1 MKLLTTSIRIL
12 SRFRLYSIVNVL
24 GLTLSL
30 ACVIALSRYVH
41 QEITVN
47 RFIDD
52 LDRTYL
58 TIIEQEN
65 RPRRLG
71 AAVNINRREDFTSPL
86 DAPSVEKST
95 DFIAFDNEQIGVDNH
110 RYSVNIFVVDSA
122 FLQIVPYP
130 VALGSNKLQAPEDAI
145 ITSKLAKR
153 LFGNENPIGQKISYV
168 SGDLLNVV
176 GVLGEPKT
184 KSSFNFD
191 VLINTH
197 LRKSWMRMP
206 YQIVRLH
213 KGADANA
220 INHEH
225 GKYQK
230 ISELHGILSRFQLTP
245 LNDFY
250 LDTSLQTFTRDTVLL
265 RGNRTNVA
273 VLSVV
278 AALILLVGLFNF
290 INIYTVITL
299 RRGREFGIKKVYG
312 AKGWQIFAQ
321 IYLENFLLASMAIFG
336 AWFVL
341 EIFEKL
347 LAQNFTLILHAN
359 TSFDV
364 ALSFALL
371 LLLPLITTI
380 YPYLRY
386 NYSAPVTSLRSVNTG
401 GVSLVSRSIFLFLQ
415 YVITFGLIVIST
427 YFIKQLRYMLN
438 ADVGYDTENVLVC
451 KILHQDNFYDIRSDS
466 EERESRN
473 RFETITETIEHEMSA
488 SPLFVH
494 WTYGNPVYSLQ
505 PTVPVKIEGG
515 EYKSV
520 GYLNMSRKQMKIFNY
535 QLLEGR
541 LWDSTD
547 VSVQYRFIINETAK
561 KQFNITDIHT
571 AYLQPEHRLW
581 YAQGDMSVNPAYE
594 IVGVIKDF
602 NTGHL
607 SNPTLPVVIVYQEEY
622 MKEENLIA
630 KIVSGK
636 RQEAID
642 FLKKLNMELYGEAEF
657 TYTFMEDEIA
667 ALYADDKRVSLIYT
681 AFSLIAIFISC
692 LGLFALSL
700 FDIRQRYRE
709 IALRKINGAKPNDIM
724 HLLLKKY
731 VYLLGAAFAVA
742 VPVSYGVI
750 SRYMESFAHRTAISG
765 WLFVVSAVVVAG
777 VSLLTLLWQV
787 KKAMKINPAKAMQS
801 E

>member
-1 MKLLTTSIRIL
+1 MKILTTSVRIL
-12 SRFRLYSIVNVL
+12 SRFRLYSVINVL
-24 GLTLSL
+24 GLVLSL

-47 RFIDD
+47 QFIKD

-65 RPRRLG
+65 RPQRLG
-71 AAVNINRREDFTSPL
+71 AAVNINRREDFASPL
-86 DAPSVEKST
+86 DAPSIEMST
-95 DFIAFDNEQIGVDNH
+95 DFIAFDNEQIGVNNH
-110 RYSVNIFVVDSA
+110 RYSVNIFVVDSV

-130 VALGSNKLQAPEDAI
+130 VAIGSNKLKAPEDII
-145 ITSKLAKR
+145 ITSRLAKR
-153 LFGNENPIGQKISYV
+153 LFGKENPIGQKISYV

-206 YQIVRLH
+206 YQMVRLH
-213 KGADANA
+213 KGADVKA
-220 INHEH
+220 INRDY

-230 ISELHGILSRFQLTP
+230 LTELHSVLSRFQLSP
-245 LNDFY
+245 LSDFY
-250 LDTSLQTFTRDTVLL
+250 FDTSLQTFTRDTVLL

-278 AALILLVGLFNF
+278 ALLILLVGLFNF
-290 INIYTVITL
+290 VNIYTVITL
-299 RRGREFGIKKVYG
+299 RRGREFGIKKIYG

-321 IYLENFLLASMAIFG
+321 IYLENFWLAAMAVFG
-336 AWFVL
+336 AWFVV

-347 LAQNFTLILHAN
+347 LTQNFALILHAN
-359 TSFDV
+359 ATFDV
-364 ALSFALL
+364 ALSFAIL

-386 NYSAPVTSLRSVNTG
+386 NYSEPVASLRSVNAG
-401 GVSLVSRSIFLFLQ
+401 GVSLVSRSLFLSLQ
-415 YVITFGLIVIST
+415 YVITFGLIVISI
-427 YFIKQLRYMLN
+427 YFVKQLRYMLT
-438 ADVGYDTENVLVC
+438 ADTGYDTENVLVC
-451 KILHQDNFYDIRSDS
+451 KILHRDNFYDFRSGS
-466 EERESRN
+466 EERQSRN
-473 RFETITETIEHEMSA
+473 RFETITMTIEREMNA
-488 SPLFVH
+488 SPLFVQ

-505 PTVPVKIEGG
+505 STVPVKIEGG

-622 MKEENLIA
+622 MKEEKLIA
-630 KIVSGK
+630 KIAPGK
-636 RQEAID
+636 QQEAIA
-642 FLKKLNMELYGEAEF
+642 FLQKLNTELYGNAEF
-657 TYTFMEDEIA
+657 IYTFMEDEIA
-667 ALYADDKRVSLIYT
+667 ALYADDERVSRIYT
-681 AFSLIAIFISC
+681 TFSLIAIFISC

-709 IALRKINGAKPNDIM
+709 IALRKVNGAKSNDIM
-724 HLLLKKY
+724 RLLLRKY
-731 VYLLGAAFAVA
+731 VYLLGVSFAVS
-742 VPVSYGVI
+742 VPVSYWVI
-750 SRYMESFAHRTAISG
+750 SRYMESFAHRTPISW
-765 WLFVVSAVVVAG
+765 WLFAVSAIVVTA
-777 VSLLTLLWQV
+777 VSLLTLIWQV
-787 KKAMKINPAKAMQS
+787 QRAMKINPASAMKS